1 MSKTIE
7 SEKMLFPYC
16 KVPNCGGILLIERI
30 NDNFSIDYKCS
41 KNDKHY
47 GKNIYFKTFERFY
60 LIENKIDKCLQCYKY
75 FNIINNEYQHKCKE
89 CEKNYCSSCFIK
101 HIHNINNNNNDKLI
115 INKKLCKIHNQQ
127 LIYYCHECNNFL
139 CESCKMDKN
148 FETEKHIIK
157 NLSDIIPT
165 KNKINN
171 LPNKLRAYDEIIKS
185 IDDWKET
192 LLKKIEHLKENL
204 LNEKNFINKMT
215 SNFDFDF
222 DLTDYSYYLNFD
234 YLYNYENKIYNNFIK
249 NAFTF
254 DKKTE
259 FIIQYFYNVKKCKEE
274 ENIEYYY
281 LDMERT
287 HKFDSI
293 DFSEDIIDVDSDYEI
308 NLFTFDKDLHS
319 INKIDNSKNFSN
331 NEKSPLSNNNKK
343 IIKINDNEYEI
354 IDNRYIK
361 LHFEK
366 TFNNEK
372 RKIKVI
378 QVIPHEFQFYSYYD
392 LNLNHNNVLTKYII
406 SHDDNIKID
415 DITNEYFKRN
425 ESLNLI
431 YFEGKTTNEMIVK
444 PGSVFFS
451 KKILYSIYNYIPE
464 FKSKEDNIIKMKES
478 NNKIAVNILAR
489 YKKVIITNYGQEVE
503 DIYKIKISNYETK
516 VYSVNINYPL
526 ILNKRYEV
534 DLVELN
540 GQKVE
545 YSAEDSSITIL
556 KFGAFNNQFAE
567 VHFKYKYFN
576 DDKDI
581 FREETIITNNVKNS
595 YCKLIIEIPE
605 ENVVISTNDIYSKN
619 ENKNN
624 EYIFDGISKE
634 DELTEIIH
642 FSNKKAE
649 WDIQKEIT
657 LQSKESIENCTFKV
671 NRMFKGGNLKVESYE
686 ISKDNS
692 EFIDDEEK
700 DKFIFKYNKL
710 NVNKVSIGL
719 KLKVKN
725 STADY
730 NFDGNEE
737 LLIKIPEEDKQF
749 FKDLSDK
756 ILNEDNSNF
765 PNYKKLGKWVYN
777 YMTYNLLLRG
787 RNMTAREIY
796 NKKIGVCEHFTLLYN
811 TLLVSQGIKA
821 IKISGFALNRNKN
834 QQNKEQNTLKD
845 NRHCWTLALI
855 DGVWVPLDATWN
867 LFEKKLPLSH
877 IFQNY
882 GNCNFLTTSDIK
894 NNVTN
899 EVTKEIIKQTEN

>member
-1 MSKTIE
+1 
-7 SEKMLFPYC
+7 MLF
-16 KVPNCGGILLIERI
+16 KRI
-30 NDNFSIDYKCS
+30 QKEFIKTDTIDK
-41 KNDKHY
+41 KKDKIKEKNNDK
-47 GKNIYFKTFERFY
+47 
-60 LIENKIDKCLQCYKY
+60 KIDK
-75 FNIINNEYQHKCKE
+75 I
-89 CEKNYCSSCFIK
+89 
-101 HIHNINNNNNDKLI
+101 NDK
-115 INKKLCKIHNQQ
+115 
-127 LIYYCHECNNFL
+127 
-139 CESCKMDKN
+139 
-148 FETEKHIIK
+148 
-157 NLSDIIPT
+157 
-165 KNKINN
+165 
-171 LPNKLRAYDEIIKS
+171 
-185 IDDWKET
+185 
-192 LLKKIEHLKENL
+192 
-204 LNEKNFINKMT
+204 
-215 SNFDFDF
+215 
-222 DLTDYSYYLNFD
+222 
-234 YLYNYENKIYNNFIK
+234 
-249 NAFTF
+249 
-254 DKKTE
+254 
-259 FIIQYFYNVKKCKEE
+259 
-274 ENIEYYY
+274 
-281 LDMERT
+281 
-287 HKFDSI
+287 
-293 DFSEDIIDVDSDYEI
+293 
-308 NLFTFDKDLHS
+308 
-319 INKIDNSKNFSN
+319 KIDKI
-331 NEKSPLSNNNKK
+331 NNKK
-343 IIKINDNEYEI
+343 IDKINDKKIDKINDKKIENKKEKKIIQKELSPKKILTTNNSQKEIEKIEKIKKQDTVIELKIKEQEKTIEKQKETISKLMEELKIYKDNDTRNGIFVIKQNKTLNISENYITINDEIVILVKGSPLEYIDTYSYTMEIEVDKLKSKEIYIDNKKINDNEYEI

-425 ESLNLI
+425 KSLNLI

-451 KKILYSIYNYIPE
+451 KKILYSIYDYIPE

-516 VYSVNINYPL
+516 VYCVNLNYPL
-526 ILNKRYEV
+526 IVNQRYEV
-534 DLVELN
+534 NLVELN

-556 KFGAFNNQFAE
+556 NFGAFNNQFAE

-581 FREETIITNNVKNS
+581 FRQETIITSNVKNS

-657 LQSKESIENCTFKV
+657 LQSKENIENCTFKV

-756 ILNEDNSNF
+756 ILNEDKSNF
-765 PNYKKLGKWVYN
+765 PIYKKLGKWVYN
-777 YMTYNLLLRG
+777 YMTYNLLLTG

-821 IKISGFALNRNKN
+821 IKVSGFALNRNKN

>member
-1 MSKTIE
+1 
-7 SEKMLFPYC
+7 
-16 KVPNCGGILLIERI
+16 
-30 NDNFSIDYKCS
+30 
-41 KNDKHY
+41 
-47 GKNIYFKTFERFY
+47 
-60 LIENKIDKCLQCYKY
+60 
-75 FNIINNEYQHKCKE
+75 
-89 CEKNYCSSCFIK
+89 
-101 HIHNINNNNNDKLI
+101 
-115 INKKLCKIHNQQ
+115 
-127 LIYYCHECNNFL
+127 
-139 CESCKMDKN
+139 
-148 FETEKHIIK
+148 
-157 NLSDIIPT
+157 
-165 KNKINN
+165 
-171 LPNKLRAYDEIIKS
+171 
-185 IDDWKET
+185 
-192 LLKKIEHLKENL
+192 
-204 LNEKNFINKMT
+204 
-215 SNFDFDF
+215 
-222 DLTDYSYYLNFD
+222 
-234 YLYNYENKIYNNFIK
+234 
-249 NAFTF
+249 
-254 DKKTE
+254 
-259 FIIQYFYNVKKCKEE
+259 
-274 ENIEYYY
+274 
-281 LDMERT
+281 
-287 HKFDSI
+287 
-293 DFSEDIIDVDSDYEI
+293 
-308 NLFTFDKDLHS
+308 
-319 INKIDNSKNFSN
+319 
-331 NEKSPLSNNNKK
+331 
-343 IIKINDNEYEI
+343 
-354 IDNRYIK
+354 
-361 LHFEK
+361 
-366 TFNNEK
+366 
-372 RKIKVI
+372 
-378 QVIPHEFQFYSYYD
+378 
-392 LNLNHNNVLTKYII
+392 
-406 SHDDNIKID
+406 
-415 DITNEYFKRN
+415 
-425 ESLNLI
+425 
-431 YFEGKTTNEMIVK
+431 
-444 PGSVFFS
+444 
-451 KKILYSIYNYIPE
+451 
-464 FKSKEDNIIKMKES
+464 MKES

-503 DIYKIKISNYETK
+503 DIYKIKISNYQTN
-516 VYSVNINYPL
+516 VYSVNIDYPL

-581 FREETIITNNVKNS
+581 FRQETIITNNVKHS

-634 DELTEIIH
+634 DKLTEIIH

-657 LQSKESIENCTFKV
+657 LQSKENIENCTFKV

-700 DKFIFKYNKL
+700 DKFVFKYNKL

-821 IKISGFALNRNKN
+821 TKVSGFALNKNKN
-834 QQNKEQNTLKD
+834 QQNKEQKTLKD

-882 GNCNFLTTSDIK
+882 GNCVFLTTGD
-894 NNVTN
+894 NMNDVTN
-899 EVTKEIIKQTEN
+899 EITKEIIKQTEN